1 MTFDLFAGLGQLS
14 RRNMQYY
21 SELKPELQKSAVPL
35 VMSRWLTGTSD
46 RLQLI
51 RLNTFVNPYVFSL
64 GQDKELLFKLAAASC
79 TGSTMRYQWIKPP
92 GGKSDMPLREAVT
105 TAFYAC
111 SRREAKEYLPCIDAD
126 QFIQM
131 GEELGWSEDEMKKL
145 KKEVEGGSG
154 STKKTGAKPKSRK

>member
-64 GQDKELLFKLAAASC
+64 GQDKDLLFRLMAASC
-79 TGSTMRYQWIKPP
+79 TGSTMRYQWIKSP
-92 GGKSDMPLREAVT
+92 GAKTTIGLQEAVT
-105 TAFYAC
+105 TAYYEC
-111 SRREAKEYLPCIDAD
+111 SRREAAEYLPCITGE

-154 STKKTGAKPKSRK
+154 SIKKTSTKPKNRK